1 MLLGLTGFTFSGRLL
16 TLWKSEDTGTAQSI
30 LNTNAAAFLVGSVAL
45 TLLIGDTV
53 AQPEKPEADAWIWLG
68 MFIWMVP
75 HFVMSTLQTAWWQ
88 GSLANFL
95 LMLPLTTCL
104 HLEYTPPAVVV
115 ACWLGNS
122 AAMYHAEY
130 TTRCAFLHG
139 IAFTT
144 AAQVEGPGCSTELI
158 KGHGTGNGAFVW
170 VAENSFLDPSPVQ
183 DISSTTH
190 QQVVTIQTLTELHQN
205 VSKLWDQLGNM
216 SPLSTSVSDVVE
228 ENSWVNQEEA
238 TAAQVLEES
247 KQTVSVLLKQLA
259 NLSSLHSTSV
269 SPCASPDQ
277 DSSFSFDP
285 SSCTDFPHTVS
296 AEYRQAVLPHTSNS
310 SSDQCNSEF
319 ISPPHEVGF
328 SHNKRKAL
336 PLESPVEVLFDF
348 TGLISH
354 DAPTTSWELSHAQ
367 LCANRNSKINAVP
380 ANWTI
385 MYEEAAKD
393 TWAVSVAADAAK
405 CALPSKPSDTV
416 KVGSHCSDISLEVQP
431 ECQDSNEVVNPAKR
445 VKAKFQAPKLTI
457 PEAPNVKVSMPRTNL
472 IPRAKFRGGD
482 LIFEEHG
489 TAGKKTSR
497 TIKRH

>member
-144 AAQVEGPGCSTELI
+144 AARVEGPGCSTELI

-269 SPCASPDQ
+269 SSCSSADQ
-277 DSSFSFDP
+277 DSSCSFDP

-296 AEYRQAVLPHTSNS
+296 AEYRHPGAVLPPTSNS
-310 SSDQCNSEF
+310 SSNQCNSEF
-319 ISPPHEVGF
+319 ISPPHEVGS
-328 SHNKRKAL
+328 SHNKRKAV
-336 PLESPVEVLFDF
+336 PLESQCEDLFDF
-348 TGLISH
+348 TGVICH
-354 DAPTTSWELSHAQ
+354 DSPTTSWEL
-367 LCANRNSKINAVP
+367 LYK
-380 ANWTI
+380 
-385 MYEEAAKD
+385 EAAKD

-405 CALPSKPSDTV
+405 CAPPSKPSDAV
-416 KVGSHCSDISLEVQP
+416 KVGIPCSFTSLEVQP
-431 ECQDSNEVVNPAKR
+431 GRQESNEVVKSAKR
-445 VKAKFQAPKLTI
+445 VKIKFQAPKLTI
-457 PEAPNVKVSMPRTNL
+457 PEAPNVKVCIPRTNL
-472 IPRAKFRGGD
+472 YPRAKFRGGS